1 MDISMSEA
9 AERGWIVRLGLCAV
23 PFASHE
29 EAGQFVERLQ
39 QRLSAPHTL
48 PLEVATPSSD
58 GYQAVT
64 QRVEHAS

>member
-1 MDISMSEA
+1 MDISVSEA

-39 QRLSAPHTL
+39 QRLSAPHAL
-48 PLEVATPSSD
+48 PLEVVTPSSD
-58 GYQAVT
+58 GHEALA
-64 QRVEHAS
+64 QRMEHAS